1 MTSRELLGSCAPQQR
16 TKDTWIEGRKQ
27 EALLKKHPFPWKV
40 EFSSS
45 NDNDDQRIKA
55 FVTYICMNW
64 GGGVTYIAKTFSRMF
79 SLCYMWYLLHS
90 TSCAAHVL
98 DFHTAVRVLEL

>member
-40 EFSSS
+40 KFSSS
-45 NDNDDQRIKA
+45 NGNDAQRIKA
-55 FVTYICMNW
+55 FVTYICMNS
-64 GGGVTYIAKTFSRMF
+64 GGGGRLHSENFPTYVQS
-79 SLCYMWYLLHS
+79 LLHVVLHT
-90 TSCAAHVL
+90 TSCAAHVVL
-98 DFHTAVRVLEL
+98 DFHTAVWILEL